1 LVYQNAQTTGQFKN
15 IEFWISCFGI
25 LIITLLIYLKNRS
38 TSIKN
43 YLYEKILIERDLKTA
58 FELKDQLKLEKPKEI
73 IGEFVEFFSL
83 NLDLIELTP
92 LVEVQLKDAA
102 EQIETSI
109 NNIIQ
114 QVNIISERAFT
125 QYSDVQSLVTHFHAS
140 MKLAKSIIGATKE
153 SVTLTEVT
161 KIELSENEQIL
172 AKLSSDLKDA
182 ADVNQRLENV
192 VSEFVE
198 TAKQIN
204 VIVRSVN
211 DIASQTNLLS
221 LNASIEA
228 SKAGT
233 TGRGFSVVAGEIRK
247 LAEKSK
253 SSVGNIKTLVDQI
266 QRSVKETSEVFHN
279 VAKSL
284 NNYREKTKD
293 SSESLSNIMNSS
305 IQTLVNSI
313 NNLSQLAESY
323 FNDSQSIAYS
333 IENINNNAEE
343 TMNLVYQLI
352 EYMQFQDITRQEI
365 DKVISVLNE
374 INTLKLLILQKYEL
388 PNIKRKINWKNRLKR
403 VANEHY
409 TGNL

>member
-1 LVYQNAQTTGQFKN
+1 MTV
-15 IEFWISCFGI
+15 
-25 LIITLLIYLKNRS
+25 
-38 TSIKN
+38 
-43 YLYEKILIERDLKTA
+43 EKS
-58 FELKDQLKLEKPKEI
+58 KEI
-73 IGEFVEFFSL
+73 IGEFAELFSL

-92 LVEVQLKDAA
+92 FIEIQLKDAA

-109 NNIIQ
+109 GNIIQ
-114 QVNIISERAFT
+114 QVNIISERAFS
-125 QYSDVQSLVTHFHAS
+125 QYSDVQSLVTHFHTS
-140 MKLAKSIIGATKE
+140 MGLAKNIIEATKM
-153 SVTLTEVT
+153 SVNLTEVT
-161 KIELSENEQIL
+161 KLELLDNEQML
-172 AKLSSDLKDA
+172 SKLSSDLKDA

-204 VIVRSVN
+204 IIVRSVN

-293 SSESLSNIMNSS
+293 SSESLSNIMNNS

-323 FNDSQSIAYS
+323 FNDSKSIGYS
-333 IENINNNAEE
+333 IENVNNNAEE
-343 TMNLVYQLI
+343 TMNLVYKLI
-352 EYMQFQDITRQEI
+352 EYMQFQDITKQEI
-365 DKVISVLNE
+365 DKVISVINE
-374 INTLKLLILQKYEL
+374 INSLKLFILEKYDLPEL
-388 PNIKRKINWKNRLKR
+388 EREINWENRLKR
-403 VANEHY
+403 CSDD
-409 TGNL
+409 